1 MPTKAAAAAHVEEM
15 REMRCRNA
23 KAQAYIAKVQVERA
37 QMAILIAA
45 FVLFLIFGVIW
56 DALGFD
62 PIICD
67 Y

>member
-15 REMRCRNA
+15 REMRYRNA

-45 FVLFLIFGVIW
+45 FVLFLIFGVVW
-56 DALGFD
+56 NALGFD